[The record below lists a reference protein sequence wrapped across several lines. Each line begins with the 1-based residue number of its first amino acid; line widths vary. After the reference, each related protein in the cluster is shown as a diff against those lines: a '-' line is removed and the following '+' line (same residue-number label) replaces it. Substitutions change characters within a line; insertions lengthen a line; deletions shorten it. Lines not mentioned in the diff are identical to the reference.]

1 MFENHRAKQAAKE
14 HQEAVVTWQAQRDAY
29 AELLKVAE
37 QFDGSPSDEIM
48 LGSGEALFF
57 KVAGAGLIEERRGG
71 GHWQGG
77 STGVSIPIGSI
88 GGRSVRYRI
97 GATRGHYV
105 QGEPAPTAI
114 DTGTIFVTNRRV
126 IFRGAKQTRECDFAK
141 LIGFEHDDAGGSTTF
156 SVRNRQKPTTVHYGP
171 KLSGAFDFRLDLAL
185 AHFKGTVSDLV
196 TQLQADLAQADAAR
210 PAAPAGLR
218 G

>member
-14 HQEAVVTWQAQRDAY
+14 YQEAIATWQAQRDAY
-29 AELLKVAE
+29 VELLQVAE

-57 KVAGAGLIEERRGG
+57 TVAGAGLIEERRGG

-126 IFRGAKQTRECDFAK
+126 IFQGAKQTRECEFAK

-185 AHFKGTVSDLV
+185 AHFKGTATDLV
-196 TQLQADLAQADAAR
+196 AHLQADLAEADAAR
-210 PAAPAGLR
+210 PAPPTGLR
-218 G
+218 A